1 MARSN
6 LKVYTLDQVV
16 TKLVGGMG
24 TASRQQFE
32 HKLEMAVLGR
42 LVKAARLEQD
52 WTQEQLGKRVGVQK
66 AQISKIENSAHH
78 AQVDT
83 LIRIFKALKADVRIQ
98 VKLNGKTLEA

>member
-1 MARSN
+1 MSKAKLN
-6 LKVYTLDQVV
+6 VYTLDQVV
-16 TKLVGGMG
+16 TQVVGASG
-24 TASRQQFE
+24 TALRQQFD

-42 LVKAARLEQD
+42 LVKAARMEQK

-98 VKLNGKTLEA
+98 VKLKGKILQP